1 MLDWLRHIINRD
13 HVRVVEQFTI
23 NQHLVHLQNEIIR
36 LTQERDYYRGVAI
49 GLTSVDSNQSPNI
62 IKQDKL
68 NETNE
73 EILPTR
79 LTRNQVKQRI
89 EAALALRANQ
99 TTTKT

>member
-1 MLDWLRHIINRD
+1 
-13 HVRVVEQFTI
+13 VVEQFTI

-49 GLTSVDSNQSPNI
+49 GLTSVDRNQSPNI

-99 TTTKT
+99 TPAKT